1 MDILPID
8 GMPYLKNQLGKART
22 GRIRYHQKGTYR
34 RQPAATNVT
43 NTVYK
48 EVQKIDSIFNHPL
61 QDVLNGFVRLPG
73 DDKPMSINSVF
84 TILQCMQVINSREIG
99 LMFDIGDRQAR
110 KYLQVIKAALPFIE
124 KELK

>member
-8 GMPYLKNQLGKART
+8 EMPYLKKQLGKART

-48 EVQKIDSIFNHPL
+48 EVQGIDSIFNHPL
-61 QDVLNGFVRLPG
+61 QDVLTGLVQNENHN
-73 DDKPMSINSVF
+73 KPISINSVF
-84 TILQCMQVINSREIG
+84 TILQCMQVINI
-99 LMFDIGDRQAR
+99 I
-110 KYLQVIKAALPFIE
+110 
-124 KELK
+124 

>member
-8 GMPYLKNQLGKART
+8 EMPYLKKQLGKART

-34 RQPAATNVT
+34 RQPAATNIT

-48 EVQKIDSIFNHPL
+48 EVQGIDSIFNHPL
-61 QDVLNGFVRLPG
+61 QDVLTGLVQNENHN
-73 DDKPMSINSVF
+73 KPISINSVF
-84 TILQCMQVINSREIG
+84 TILQCMQVINSKEIG
-99 LMFDIGDRQAR
+99 LMFDIEQRQAQ

>member
-1 MDILPID
+1 LDILPID
-8 GMPYLKNQLGKART
+8 EMPYLKKQLGKART

-48 EVQKIDSIFNHPL
+48 EVQGIDSIFNHPL
-61 QDVLNGFVRLPG
+61 QDVLTGLVQNENHN
-73 DDKPMSINSVF
+73 KPISINSVF

>member
-1 MDILPID
+1 MEILPID
-8 GMPYLKNQLGKART
+8 EMPYLKKQLGKART

-34 RQPAATNVT
+34 RQPAATNIT

-48 EVQKIDSIFNHPL
+48 EVQEIDSIFNHPL
-61 QDVLNGFVRLPG
+61 QDVLTGLVQNENHN
-73 DDKPMSINSVF
+73 KPISINSVF
-84 TILQCMQVINSREIG
+84 TILQCMQVINSKEIG
-99 LMFDIGDRQAR
+99 LMFDIGQRQAQ

>member
-8 GMPYLKNQLGKART
+8 EMPYLKKQLGKART

-48 EVQKIDSIFNHPL
+48 EVQEIDSIFNHPL
-61 QDVLNGFVRLPG
+61 QDVLTGLVQNENHN
-73 DDKPMSINSVF
+73 KPISINSVF